1 MFATGHP
8 IRIAVLDDD
17 PTLVRLIRKLLGYA
31 LGDSVQI
38 ETFESPEAFED
49 WLEIN
54 CCDLLLTD
62 IEMPEM
68 NGLEVLR
75 LVKQRNA
82 WTQVVMLTGASTS
95 DRLIEALEYGAA
107 DYLVKPVQ
115 TAALNEVVMQ
125 SVQRIRRW
133 RRAFAATQATS

>member
-1 MFATGHP
+1 MFAEGHP

-17 PTLVRLIRKLLGYA
+17 PALVRLVHKLLHYA
-31 LGDSVQI
+31 LGESVTV
-38 ETFESPEAFED
+38 ETFSSPDQFES
-49 WLEIN
+49 WLEGH

-62 IEMPEM
+62 IEMPGTD
-68 NGLEVLR
+68 GLAVLQS
-75 LVKQRNA
+75 VKKRNA

-95 DRLIEALEYGAA
+95 DRLIEAIEYGAS

-125 SVQRIRRW
+125 AVQRIRRW
-133 RRAFAATQATS
+133 RRAFVATHVGA

>member
-1 MFATGHP
+1 MLTAGQP
-8 IRIAVLDDD
+8 LRIAILDDD
-17 PTLVRLIRKLLGYA
+17 PAQVRMIRKLLSFS
-31 LGDSVQI
+31 LGDTVSV
-38 ETFESPEAFED
+38 ESFESPDEFD
-49 WLEIN
+49 RWLSQN

-68 NGLEVLR
+68 DGVEVLR
-75 LVKQRNA
+75 MAKSRNA

-95 DRLIEALEYGAA
+95 DRVIESLEYGAS

-125 SVQRIRRW
+125 VVHRLRRW
-133 RRAFAATQATS
+133 RRAISETLAAR